1 MKSPTIH
8 SYSAAYEQAK
18 RDVDIEEE
26 KAARLRAEQLEGL
39 KKREKKDQRVT
50 DHFHIH
56 PLRDS
61 LNFSLVKSSPFS
73 FLSPVN
79 EGKQAS
85 SIGNLS
91 IILK

>member
-8 SYSAAYEQAK
+8 SYSVAYKQAK
-18 RDVDIEEE
+18 RDADIEEE
-26 KAARLRAEQLEGL
+26 KAARLRAEQLEVL

-50 DHFHIH
+50 IH

-61 LNFSLVKSSPFS
+61 LNFRLVESSPFN
-73 FLSPVN
+73 FLSAVN

-91 IILK
+91 IIFK

>member
-8 SYSAAYEQAK
+8 SYSVAYEQAK
-18 RDVDIEEE
+18 RDADIEEE
-26 KAARLRAEQLEGL
+26 KAARLRTEQLEGL

-50 DHFHIH
+50 IH
-56 PLRDS
+56 PLRDN
-61 LNFSLVKSSPFS
+61 LNFRLVKSSPFS
-73 FLSPVN
+73 FLSAVN